1 MGKNENQAA
10 PFAADRAM
18 QAYFNTLPKNLQ
30 EMFMQSGAKVS
41 TEQELRQCVEQLRG
55 RLDQ

>member
-1 MGKNENQAA
+1 MSQQEKQTA

-18 QAYFNTLPKNLQ
+18 QAYFNTLPKHLQ
-30 EMFMQSGAKVS
+30 ELFMQSGAQVS